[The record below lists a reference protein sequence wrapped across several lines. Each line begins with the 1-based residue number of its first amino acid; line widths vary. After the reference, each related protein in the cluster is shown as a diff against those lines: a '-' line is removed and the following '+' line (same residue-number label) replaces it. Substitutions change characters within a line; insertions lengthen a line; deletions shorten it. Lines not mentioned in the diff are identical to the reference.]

1 MKTQTV
7 GTNAKRIR
15 VELPEETAAE
25 LERRAASMHLTTSRY
40 ALHILLDCINSDKT
54 LMMQENQLPTS

>member
-15 VELPEETAAE
+15 VDLPKETADE
-25 LERRAASMHLTTSRY
+25 LERRATSMHLTTPQY
-40 ALHILLDCINSDKT
+40 ALHILRDCINSDET
-54 LMMQENQLPTS
+54 LMMQEDQLPTS